1 MANPNILTSTSVTGV
16 SAVSSA
22 LASSPNDIFGAVPS
36 GKVWRVINLTAVN
49 ITSNAP
55 TITVS
60 IGAAG
65 HTQGSGTTVLYQQSV
80 AANSSFDAVDKD
92 KPLYLQENQVVRATT
107 NTASSLNLLITY
119 EEIT

>member
-22 LASSPNDIFGAVPS
+22 LASSPNDIFGAVAS
-36 GKVWRVINLTAVN
+36 GKVWRIVNLTAV
-49 ITSNAP
+49 TLTASAA
-55 TITVS
+55 TITLS

-65 HTQGSGTTVLYQQSV
+65 HTQGSGTTILYQYSV
-80 AANSSFDAVDKD
+80 SGNSTFDVVNKEE
-92 KPLYLQENQVVRATT
+92 PLYLQENQVVRATT